1 MIDIILSIFLM
12 DNHWFGNAIPENT
25 REFFNVC
32 VKILGIKSEKLKV
45 NGKR

>member
-25 REFFNVC
+25 RD
-32 VKILGIKSEKLKV
+32 KK
-45 NGKR
+45 